1 MSAFNRGKKSDDVE
15 YISYLFLRVD
25 TFFLSFFFYIISCI
39 LFVISYESCLLFKR
53 HLAKTVCERFFPLFL
68 LPLQFSFKF

>member
-25 TFFLSFFFYIISCI
+25 TFFLSFFFTLYHASCS
-39 LFVISYESCLLFKR
+39 LFHMNHVYCLR
-53 HLAKTVCERFFPLFL
+53 DI
-68 LPLQFSFKF
+68 